1 MKNKHFLCLLLGL
14 CICVS
19 GCSFGSTAQT
29 DAPPAQEQKDE
40 GKTTEI
46 IVPGGKEDKTEEDK
60 KKECDSHEENYY
72 KKYRTDVCEQD
83 ALYLL
88 KANAPINT
96 EAHSNV
102 QA

>member
-29 DAPPAQEQKDE
+29 DAPSKQEQNDE

-46 IVPGGKEDKTEEDK
+46 IVPGGKEDKAEEDK
-60 KKECDSHEENYY
+60 DKTEEKDETENEI
-72 KKYRTDVCEQD
+72 D
-83 ALYLL
+83 
-88 KANAPINT
+88 PNT
-96 EAHSNV
+96 NV
-102 QA
+102 NVNV